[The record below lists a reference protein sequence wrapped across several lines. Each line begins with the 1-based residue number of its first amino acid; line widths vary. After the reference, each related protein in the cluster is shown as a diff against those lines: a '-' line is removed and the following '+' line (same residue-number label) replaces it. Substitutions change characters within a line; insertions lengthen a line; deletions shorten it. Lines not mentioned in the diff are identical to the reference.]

1 MAKRSTRKIQA
12 AKTTV
17 KVADRFDPSRP
28 YNALPQLPPA
38 AAIETTAILKACIGA
53 RAALAGLRV
62 ACKLIPNET
71 VLINTIPM
79 LEARASSEIE
89 NIVTTNDA
97 LFRQATHSDMGDSPA
112 VKEALNYRSALYH
125 GLAAVEKKPVST
137 NIAVE
142 ICRIIKD
149 TDLDIRK
156 IPGTTLKNA
165 ATGET
170 IYTPP
175 EGEDQLRRLLANWER
190 FQNAPGDL
198 DPLIRMAVLHYQ
210 FEAIHPFVDGN
221 GRTGRILNLLSLVQ
235 DDLLELPTLYL
246 SRHFLHTR
254 TDYYRLLLRVTTHAE
269 WEPWIL
275 YVLEACRA
283 TSLWTS
289 AKIDAVRNLMEA
301 TIEHA
306 RTNAPKIYTRELIDA
321 IFTQP
326 YCRIGNL
333 VERGIAKRETA
344 SVYLKTLAGI
354 GIFEELKAGREK
366 LFVNRRYLDLLSSEE
381 HRFPGYTRPR

>member
-1 MAKRSTRKIQA
+1 MAKHSTRKGQVA
-12 AKTTV
+12 ETKAP
-17 KVADRFDPSRP
+17 VADQFDPRRP
-28 YNALPQLPPA
+28 YAALPELPPA
-38 AAIETTAILKACIGA
+38 AAIETTATLKACIGA
-53 RAALAGLRV
+53 RAALAGLRF
-62 ACKLIPNET
+62 AGKLIPDES

-97 LFRQATHSDMGDSPA
+97 LFRQATLDGDGDDPA
-112 VKEALNYRSALYH
+112 LKEALNYRSALYH
-125 GLAAVEKKPVST
+125 GLAAIRRRPLST

-142 ICRIIKD
+142 VCRIIKG

-156 IPGTTLKNA
+156 TPGTALKNA
-165 ATGET
+165 GTGET

-175 EGEDQLRRLLANWER
+175 EGEDRLRRLLANWER

-198 DPLIRMAVLHYQ
+198 DPLIKMAVLHYQ
-210 FEAIHPFVDGN
+210 FEAIHPFADGN
-221 GRTGRILNLLSLVQ
+221 GRTGRILNLLGLVQ
-235 DDLLELPTLYL
+235 DGLLELPTLYL

-254 TDYYRLLLRVTTHAE
+254 ADYYRLLLRVTTHAE

-275 YVLEACRA
+275 YVLEACRT

-289 AKIDAVRNLMEA
+289 AKIDAVRDLMEA

-306 RTNAPKIYTRELIDA
+306 RTHAPKIYTRELIDA
-321 IFTQP
+321 IFAQP

-333 VERGIAKRETA
+333 VDRGIAKRETA

-354 GIFEELKAGREK
+354 GVFEELKAGREK

-381 HRFPGYTRPR
+381 HRFPDYTRPA